1 MNNQKET
8 IRKFVNYINNPG
20 YLGGFWLPNIQR
32 PFVWSE
38 DQIERI
44 YDSILREYPIGTLL
58 VWKNKSKIKHRKFI
72 DNWKDDLNLLD
83 FYVPINESP
92 KMLVLDGQQRMQ
104 SLFIGLKGSYNKREL
119 YFDVLSGDI
128 KNPDDR
134 KYEFKFFEKAPEFPW
149 IKISSLVFPD
159 KKNKEFKYEIQ
170 KFAGR
175 DLTDHEDD
183 RIEENI
189 ELVRKVFC
197 SDDNIIYQEV
207 DSIDRPSAYTE
218 DDIVEIFIR
227 ANSGGTRLDKSDL
240 LFSLLVSS
248 WDDAN
253 ENMTLLLQ
261 KLNEGGYRFGRDF
274 VLKACLVIFDKGAS
288 YEVSKFRDGD
298 TKQKIE
304 SNWDSIAAAIKDV
317 RDYVKGK
324 TFIQSDKV
332 LTSYLALIPL
342 IYFRYHYPSQWIVA
356 SFKNDYLVRTM
367 LTTVF
372 SGSPDSLID
381 KIVKKIKEDQN
392 FILQNVYGVIRDDNR
407 SLELTKESLFGISY
421 TDKRI
426 HLLFNLWYSFN
437 YTPSYS
443 GNAPQVD
450 HIFPQSLLK
459 TVKVLNP
466 ETNRLSLMKYKQSL
480 RDQLANMMLLTKQE
494 NGASEKSDKPPLEWF
509 NDKTKE
515 YLELHLIPN
524 DPELWKLENYEK
536 FIQEREKLII
546 EKFKYL
552 LVKGESDTKQIATF

>member
-38 DQIERI
+38 EQIERI

-72 DNWKDDLNLLD
+72 DNWKDDLRLLD
-83 FYVPINESP
+83 FYVPINDNP

-119 YFDVLSGDI
+119 YFNVLSGEL
-128 KNPDDR
+128 KAPDDR
-134 KYEFKFFEKAPEFPW
+134 KYEFKFYEKAPGFPW
-149 IKISSLVFPD
+149 MKFSLLVFPD
-159 KKNKEFKYEIQ
+159 KKNKEFKQEIQ
-170 KFAGR
+170 TLAQR
-175 DLTDHEDD
+175 DFSETEDD
-183 RIEENI
+183 RIDDNI

-207 DSIDRPSAYTE
+207 DSIDRPSAYSE

-253 ENMTLLLQ
+253 ENMTALLEE
-261 KLNEGGYRFGRDF
+261 LNQDSYGFGRDF
-274 VLKACLVIFDKGAS
+274 VLKACLVLFDKGAS

-304 SNWDSIAAAIKDV
+304 TNWDAIAKAIKEV

-342 IYFRYHYPSQWIVA
+342 IYFRYHFPALWQA
-356 SFKNDYLVRTM
+356 GAGKNDYLVRTM
-367 LTTVF
+367 LAAAF
-372 SGSPDSLID
+372 SGNPDSLID

-392 FILQNVYGVIRDDNR
+392 FIVQSVYGIIRDDNR
-407 SLELTKESLFGISY
+407 SLELTKDSLLGISY
-421 TDKRI
+421 TDRRI
-426 HLLFNLWYSFN
+426 HLLFNLWYTFN
-437 YTPSYS
+437 YTPAYS
-443 GNAPQVD
+443 GNEPQVD

-459 TVKVLNP
+459 TVKELNP
-466 ETNRLSLMKYKQSL
+466 ETNRMSIMKYKQPL

-494 NGASEKSDKPPLEWF
+494 NGAGDKSDTPPGEWF
-509 NDKTKE
+509 ANKDQV
-515 YLELHLIPN
+515 YFDLHLIPN

-536 FIQEREKLII
+536 FIEAREKLILK
-546 EKFKYL
+546 KFDYL
-552 LVKGESDTKQIATF
+552 LTKV